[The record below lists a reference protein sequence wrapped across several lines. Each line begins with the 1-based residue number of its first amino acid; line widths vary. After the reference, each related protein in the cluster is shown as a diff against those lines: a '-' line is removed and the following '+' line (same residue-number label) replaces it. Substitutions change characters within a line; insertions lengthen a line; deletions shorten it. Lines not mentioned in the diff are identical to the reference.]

1 MLHNSTNY
9 SFLTLAGIAFSVIC
23 AEFNYTLHSKLLS
36 RENNNLIF
44 HAAMTA
50 ELSPLYVEFINY
62 RLISDFAKEETKVYF
77 VQILKFIK
85 INV

>member
-1 MLHNSTNY
+1 
-9 SFLTLAGIAFSVIC
+9 
-23 AEFNYTLHSKLLS
+23 
-36 RENNNLIF
+36 
-44 HAAMTA
+44 MTA